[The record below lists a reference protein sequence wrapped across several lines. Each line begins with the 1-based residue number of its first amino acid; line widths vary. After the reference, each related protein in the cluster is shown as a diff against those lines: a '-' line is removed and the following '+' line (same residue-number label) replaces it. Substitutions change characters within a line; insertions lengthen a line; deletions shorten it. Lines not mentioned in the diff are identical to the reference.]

1 MKGKI
6 IKNKE
11 KLRLS
16 RQAELVFLVGLPI
29 ILIELLFLLSDFLA
43 DYSISPSYAAVIY
56 PPMFEYIM
64 MSLAILT
71 GGGLLFDYIVKSEK

>member
-11 KLRLS
+11 RLRLS
-16 RQAELVFLVGLPI
+16 RQAELLFLIILPI
-29 ILIELLFLLSDFLA
+29 ILAELLVLVSDFLT
-43 DYSISPSYAAVIY
+43 DYRASPSYAFIIY